1 MDTTQYCWIHYVIG
15 ICFVATMISQSIQTR
30 NILESQEIK
39 YSNLVIRLEQVE
51 KP

>member
-1 MDTTQYCWIHYVIG
+1 MSDSMYFLLYISAVFFVG
-15 ICFVATMISQSIQTR
+15 IMVSQSVQTKT
-30 NILESQEIK
+30 ILHSQEIM